1 MFPLLLISLPVL
13 CPSLFPWHQ
22 TVTGWQDESVVVCLP
37 VYTCCADLLLLYSR
51 HRQADRWQPHW
62 HHNRNPLTTPL
73 LFFTRTATTMST
85 SVYCIFCHFPLWSY
99 FNKEVVTK
107 MDGCVLSFF
116 PQFIAKCLWYSLN
129 YNMSLSV
136 NLSPY
141 HPWTRTNSVVRGWT
155 SISWLRPSWG
165 QCCWW
170 SASPYERPAK
180 EPRVKSSDR
189 TGRTNYDGL
198 S

>member
-13 CPSLFPWHQ
+13 CPFFFPWNQ
-22 TVTGWQDESVVVCLP
+22 TVTRWQDESVVVCLP

-73 LFFTRTATTMST
+73 PLLFTRTAATMST
-85 SVYCIFCHFPLWSY
+85 SVYCIFCHFPCWSY
-99 FNKEVVTK
+99 VNKEVATK
-107 MDGCVLSFF
+107 MGGCVLSFF
-116 PQFIAKCLWYSLN
+116 FFFKFIVKYLWCSLN
-129 YNMSLSV
+129 YNVPLGV

-141 HPWTRTNSVVRGWT
+141 HPWTRIDSVVRGWT
-155 SISWLRPSWG
+155 SISWLRPSWS

-180 EPRVKSSDR
+180 ESRAQSSDGR
-189 TGRTNYDGL
+189 GRTN
-198 S
+198 